1 MTTSSGQNVFLAD
14 LHHPGGAVGEI
25 EQLLA
30 EIPGN
35 TRRVFLLGDIFQF
48 WVNDPDFMETKY
60 SVFLDQLRNWAKE
73 GIQLFFLEGN
83 RDFLASH
90 YFENEPW
97 IDVLANPS
105 VIDVDGRAVYIGHGD
120 ELCWNDWAYQ
130 LYKTFIRS
138 RAMRVLADRLP
149 AVMRRA
155 IAHRM
160 EQASNAIV
168 AGKKEST
175 LAVPHRAYESV
186 IASGIDAIVHGH
198 VHQTYQREYTVNG
211 RTGQV
216 YAFGWKDGKRNL
228 IHFAG

>member
-1 MTTSSGQNVFLAD
+1 MKKTSGQNVFLAD
-14 LHHPGGAVGEI
+14 LHHPGGASGEI

-35 TRRVFLLGDIFQF
+35 TRRIFLLGDIFQF
-48 WVNDPDFMETKY
+48 WVDDSAFMEEKY
-60 SVFLDQLRNWAKE
+60 ASFLARLKAWAEE

-90 YFENEPW
+90 YFDNEPW
-97 IDVLANPS
+97 IDVLANPT
-105 VIDVDGRAVYIGHGD
+105 VIDLGGRAVYIGHGD

-130 LYKTFIRS
+130 TYKTFIRS
-138 RAMRVLADRLP
+138 RLARLLAGWLP
-149 AVMRRA
+149 RRLHRR
-155 IAHRM
+155 IAQRM
-160 EQASNAIV
+160 EKASGVLV
-168 AGKKEST
+168 AGKKESV

-186 IASGIDAIVHGH
+186 ISSGIDVIVHGH

-216 YAFGWKDGKRNL
+216 LAFGWKDGKRNL
-228 IHFAG
+228 IHFEG